1 MVSYGLVLCCAP
13 ACTAYYGIRVS
24 IMSSD
29 VLISSDSLG
38 WSPNPWISGHPM
50 GWSCWRYPI
59 ISSFGPCQEILC
71 TLSTS
76 VSLHAPILLSAGL
89 RAGRRS
95 WCRPHDTRDPW
106 YDVPRDPGIHGFRG
120 LHPDITCFSTL
131 GCSQT
136 PRIRIN
142 SLERGLKRGPKR
154 VTSWNTPLLA
164 PSDALKPLESG
175 STP

>member
-1 MVSYGLVLCCAP
+1 MVSYGLVLCCAL

-59 ISSFGPCQEILC
+59 SPLSASAGDILC
-71 TLSTS
+71 TLSALI
-76 VSLHAPILLSAGL
+76 SLHAPILLSAGL

-95 WCRPHDTRDPW
+95 WCRPHATRDPW
-106 YDVPRDPGIHGFRG
+106 YHVSRDPGIHGFRG
-120 LHPDITCFSTL
+120 
-131 GCSQT
+131 T
-136 PRIRIN
+136 PPQISGFRDPG
-142 SLERGLKRGPKR
+142 SVGGLEYGVADPEISSFGLRR
-154 VTSWNTPLLA
+154 RYPLY
-164 PSDALKPLESG
+164 LKWLS
-175 STP
+175 